1 MKMKWETNKSLDE
14 KIINVSSLLDKDKL
28 IARICYTLGLTKNEL
43 LQRITENEIEKLV
56 SCILINR
63 NIDNQECVNALVND
77 ISVSITNPYDLVNAK
92 ASADLITEYLKN
104 PNAVIYIFADYDCDG
119 ACSGYILADVLR
131 KLTNNKVVLYYP
143 ERTEGYGININFCKS
158 IVSDTS
164 VDSKDKLVI
173 TVDNGITKFKEV
185 KYLKDNGIEVI
196 VTDHHPSKE
205 GETPNCLIVNP
216 HNADVEQ
223 DDTFKHL
230 CGAGV
235 AFKVAQLIQEN
246 FDVYDMMN
254 YTPYL
259 ALATLSDVMPLV
271 DENIALIQYGLEIM
285 NGTDCPK
292 GIKILKEQ
300 TKIDVM
306 TSKDI
311 LWTVAPMINACG
323 RMGNTALASKLF
335 FVTDT
340 IKEDVID
347 IIKIN
352 ESRKTIT
359 KKAQAEISKMN
370 FDDNEV
376 CIVTTNKY
384 PNGILGII
392 AGKVAE
398 NFCKPSIVA
407 TLTQDGLYHGSVRSF
422 NRIDMVELFKDM
434 KQQDLIVDYGGHSEA
449 CVCTFSLEQIDGMN
463 KYFNDNITIVEDV
476 AGDMIGDEPIL
487 KIDEIITL
495 DYFSEVIYAIVNLF
509 PCDGRIYRNPTF
521 ALTDLK
527 VIGYSLSKNNP
538 ENIKFTIKQGK
549 QRQEIWAWGFGS
561 KYIEEL
567 NCPSTIHIAGEITK
581 SFMNGS
587 YTFNVVDI
595 MTA

>member
-63 NIDNQECVNALVND
+63 NIDNQECVNALIND

-131 KLTNNKVVLYYP
+131 KLTDNKVVLYYP

-164 VDSKDKLVI
+164 VASKDKLVI

-223 DDTFKHL
+223 DNTFKHL

-340 IKEDVID
+340 IKEDVIE
-347 IIKIN
+347 IIKTN

-422 NRIDMVELFKDM
+422 NSIDMVELFKDM

-463 KYFNDNITIVEDV
+463 KYFNDNITIVEDIT
-476 AGDMIGDEPIL
+476 GDMIGDEPIL

-561 KYIEEL
+561 KYIDEL
-567 NCPSTIHIAGEITK
+567 KCPSTIHIAGEITK